1 MLTGLWSRKK
11 VQLGFTP
18 IGAAGMILCF
28 IILFFFRPTEIFFSS
43 MIFFASFFCGMYMV
57 PLSSWVQ
64 HSVEGRLQ
72 GDMLAYSNFII
83 FLLILIS
90 AGIFGPFVK
99 IFDTNAL
106 WLLLLGIV
114 LVMQIVLLINVKEM
128 GSKMVGLFKKDI

>member
-1 MLTGLWSRKK
+1 
-11 VQLGFTP
+11 
-18 IGAAGMILCF
+18 
-28 IILFFFRPTEIFFSS
+28 
-43 MIFFASFFCGMYMV
+43 MV

-99 IFDTNAL
+99 YFDTNAL
-106 WLLLLGIV
+106 WILLLGIV
-114 LVMQIVLLINVKEM
+114 FVMLIVLLINVKEM
-128 GSKMVGLFKKDI
+128 GQKTVGLFRSSK